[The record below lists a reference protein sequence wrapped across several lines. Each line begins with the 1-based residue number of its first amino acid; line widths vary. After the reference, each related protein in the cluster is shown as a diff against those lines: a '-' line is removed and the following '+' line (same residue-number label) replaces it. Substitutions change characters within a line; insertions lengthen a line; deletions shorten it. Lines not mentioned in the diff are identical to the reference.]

1 MILQGLDRACKQ
13 LQRIAGTPVIGV
25 SRQDGCASAQS
36 DLAPLS
42 QETET
47 QGTCESAQVQGT
59 RDLSFCPRP
68 QPPCEASQSAEL
80 SRTQQAYGQKPQAG
94 TEWWSQGQYP
104 QQPRQPHWSYWGGS
118 WAARS
123 SRPESMRYDAVHI
136 DENSWQ
142 NGGYPTAPPEEETPD
157 SRRRKAIQKALTN
170 AKKQDQKVRKVRSS
184 LLTNSSNGR
193 FLPSR

>member
-1 MILQGLDRACKQ
+1 MHPHSPTWHRSARRQRHKARARVHKCRAQGISPFA
-13 LQRIAGTPVIGV
+13 
-25 SRQDGCASAQS
+25 
-36 DLAPLS
+36 
-42 QETET
+42 
-47 QGTCESAQVQGT
+47 
-59 RDLSFCPRP
+59 RDLSLLARHHSRP
-68 QPPCEASQSAEL
+68 SYREL
-80 SRTQQAYGQKPQAG
+80 SKHMGKKPQAG

-184 LLTNSSNGR
+184 LLANSSNGR